1 VGDTT
6 PASDPDTGDASNV
19 RTDGAA
25 AESAA
30 DAFLKGS
37 LRHAPGPYFGSY
49 GGRWMPESLIA
60 ALDELE
66 DTFEKAK
73 ADPEFLAEIAEL
85 NRTYSG
91 RPSLL
96 TEAKRFSEHAGGVR
110 VFLKREDLNHTG
122 SHKINNVLGQA
133 LLARR
138 MGKTRLIAETGAGQ
152 HGVASA
158 TAAALLGMECV
169 VYMGAEDCR
178 RQALN
183 VARMQL
189 LGAEVVPVT
198 NGSQTLKDAIND
210 ALRDWV
216 ANVETTHYLLGTAAG
231 AHPFP
236 AMVRFFHEVIGEE
249 AREQILAQTGRLPD
263 AVCAC
268 VGGGSNAI
276 GIFHGFLDD
285 PSVRLYGLEA
295 GGRGVS
301 TGHHAA
307 TITLGRPGVLHGA
320 RTYLMQDE
328 DGQTVESESISAGL
342 DYPGVGPEHSYLHD
356 IGRVTYE
363 PITDSEAMD
372 AFSLLCRTEGIIPA
386 IESSH
391 ALAGAVKVGQRLAA
405 EGGDPHEKI
414 IIVNLSG
421 RGDKDVQTAAEW
433 FGMLDENGQV
443 KGTTLSTRRPKG
455 FMPHGGQDAAAGEDD
470 TEEGIA

>member
-1 VGDTT
+1 MERLVAENA
-6 PASDPDTGDASNV
+6 PEASVPGVNAL
-19 RTDGAA
+19 GAA
-25 AESAA
+25 TNEAEAHPA
-30 DAFLKGS
+30 DAFLSGS
-37 LRHAPGPYFGSY
+37 LRHAPGPYFGAY

-66 DTFEKAK
+66 ETFEKAK
-73 ADPEFLAEIAEL
+73 QDPDFLAQIAEL

-96 TEAKRFSEHAGGVR
+96 TEAKRFSQHAGGVR

-133 LLARR
+133 LLAKR
-138 MGKTRLIAETGAGQ
+138 MGKTRIIAETGAGQ

-158 TAAALLGMECV
+158 TAAAFLGLECV

-189 LGAEVVPVT
+189 LGATVVPVT

-216 ANVETTHYLLGTAAG
+216 ANVRTTHYLLGTAAG

-249 AREQILAQTGRLPD
+249 AREQILEQTGQLPD

-285 PSVRLYGLEA
+285 PSVRLYGFEA
-295 GGRGVS
+295 GGEGVE
-301 TGHHAA
+301 TGRHAA

-320 RTYLMQDE
+320 RSYLMQDQ
-328 DGQTVESESISAGL
+328 DGQTIESHSISAGL

-356 IGRVTYE
+356 IGRATYE
-363 PITDSEAMD
+363 PITDTEAME
-372 AFSLLCRTEGIIPA
+372 AFSILCRTEGIIPA

-391 ALAGAVKVGQRLAA
+391 ALAGAIKVGQRLAA
-405 EGGDPHEKI
+405 EGGNPADRI
-414 IIVNLSG
+414 VIVNLSG

-455 FMPHGGQDAAAGEDD
+455 FVPGEG
-470 TEEGIA
+470 TGAVEELA